1 MLKIVNQ
8 PFDSKKM
15 AIVLDETTEPIL
27 NYLKDHKTE
36 KVTLR
41 QIKRAFPEKD
51 EMDRFIDDLVTF
63 NLVERYHG
71 AYSFKGNI
79 ITEDMQEKMI
89 TLLTDYLDNK
99 KDTIISMFEETVQ
112 QIPDENKTVVFLYSL
127 FGELVHG
134 ASSIYPDN
142 DISKEWLSIPSRYT
156 EIKGKK
162 EIFIS
167 MSQPYPTYGNQ
178 LSDFFDFLAL
188 NRDDLPKEFLE
199 VRSKVG
205 DVNQNYFMTY
215 IERKLRRLE
224 KGKSI
229 SCDKSDIFMET
240 LYKMNYVGT
249 TEDLY
254 TFKIARMA
262 IQNTDKW
269 TEGFNYLVE
278 LLESID
284 LATEE
289 KEFIVGV
296 VVYQWFISENLID
309 TTQTLHGML

>member
-1 MLKIVNQ
+1 MLKIINQ
-8 PFDSKKM
+8 PFNSKKM
-15 AIVLDETTEPIL
+15 AIVLDETTELVL

-41 QIKRAFPEKD
+41 QIKRAFPEKE
-51 EMDRFIDDLVTF
+51 EMDQFIDDLVTF

-89 TLLTDYLDNK
+89 TLLTDYLASK

-127 FGELVHG
+127 FGGLIHG
-134 ASSIYPDN
+134 TSSIYPDN

-167 MSQPYPTYGNQ
+167 MSQPYPAYGSQ
-178 LSDFFDFLAL
+178 LSDFFDFLTL

-199 VRSKVG
+199 IRSKVG

-240 LYKMNYVGT
+240 LYKMNYVGIN
-249 TEDLY
+249 EGLY
-254 TFKIARMA
+254 TFKVARLT
-262 IQNTDKW
+262 IQDFDKW
-269 TEGFNYLVE
+269 TEGLNYLVE
-278 LLESID
+278 RLESID

-289 KEFIVGV
+289 KEFIVRV
-296 VVYQWFISENLID
+296 VVYQWFVSENLID

>member
-240 LYKMNYVGT
+240 LYKMNYVGM

>member
-71 AYSFKGNI
+71 SYSFKGNI

-162 EIFIS
+162 ETFIS
-167 MSQPYPTYGNQ
+167 MSQPYPTYGYQ
-178 LSDFFDFLAL
+178 LSDFFNFLAL

-199 VRSKVG
+199 VRSKLG

-240 LYKMNYVGT
+240 LYKMNYVGM

-254 TFKIARMA
+254 TFKIARMT
-262 IQNTDKW
+262 IQNFDKW
-269 TEGFNYLVE
+269 TESLNFLVE

-296 VVYQWFISENLID
+296 VVYQWFVSENLID

>member
-240 LYKMNYVGT
+240 LYKMNYVGM

-278 LLESID
+278 LMESID

>member
-240 LYKMNYVGT
+240 LYKMNYVGM

-254 TFKIARMA
+254 TFKIARIA

>member
-79 ITEDMQEKMI
+79 ITEDMQEKMV
-89 TLLTDYLDNK
+89 TLLTDYLDSK

-112 QIPDENKTVVFLYSL
+112 QIPVENKTVVFLYSL
-127 FGELVHG
+127 FGGLIHET
-134 ASSIYPDN
+134 SSIYPDN

-162 EIFIS
+162 ETFIS

-240 LYKMNYVGT
+240 LYKMNYVGM

-254 TFKIARMA
+254 TFKIARMT
-262 IQNTDKW
+262 IQNFDKW
-269 TEGFNYLVE
+269 TECLNYLVE
-278 LLESID
+278 RLESID

-289 KEFIVGV
+289 KEFIVRV
-296 VVYQWFISENLID
+296 VVYQWFVSENLID

>member
-15 AIVLDETTEPIL
+15 VIVLDETTEPIL

-71 AYSFKGNI
+71 AYSFKGNF

-99 KDTIISMFEETVQ
+99 KDTIISMFKETVQ

-240 LYKMNYVGT
+240 LYKMNYVGM

-254 TFKIARMA
+254 TFKIARIA

>member
-41 QIKRAFPEKD
+41 QIKRAFPEKE